1 MKKRDFIVSH
11 ENAIHKTNKNISP
24 NARLA
29 CIFRF
34 EEDYGFNT

>member
-11 ENAIHKTNKNISP
+11 VNAIHKTNKNISP
-24 NARLA
+24 NISLA
-29 CIFRF
+29 CIYRF